1 MRGDS
6 DEDLKSILRGKASAG
21 FSESD
26 VLFWNWKCWMMA
38 RGALL

>member
-1 MRGDS
+1 MRDDS
-6 DEDLKSILRGKASAG
+6 DEDLKSVSRVKASAG

-26 VLFWNWKCWMMA
+26 ALFGIWKCWAMA